1 MKFLKAVNQPKSRLQ
16 LFESH
21 PEPQTVTELSANSV
35 TDLSANSVTDLSAN
49 SVTDLSANGVT
60 DLSAAQTTTETSAR
74 SSVPHCDEAISQ
86 VIK

>member
-21 PEPQTVTELSANSV
+21 PEPQTVTELSANV
-35 TDLSANSVTDLSAN
+35 
-49 SVTDLSANGVT
+49 VTDLSANGVTDLSANVVT